1 MDKTSTLATCLD
13 GHRAK
18 DCMMLDLP
26 DDLAVLVLAVA
37 LDLAMG
43 EVPNRLHPTA
53 WIGATISLAE
63 KAAPKVGVQAAV
75 GGAVLALVVV
85 GVWTAAAYFAA
96 LGLHSVHD
104 LAYVLVGAFMLKT
117 TFAIR
122 MLHQAAARVASLL
135 TNGDVAGARNSL
147 RSLVSRDTTTLNQE
161 QATGAAVES
170 VSENMTDSFVGPW
183 LFFALFGLPGA
194 VAYRAINTLD
204 SMLGY
209 HGYYEHLGKASARL
223 DDLANLVPARL
234 SALLLVVG
242 SFFLPGQ
249 NAPAALRIMW
259 RDHRRTESPN
269 AGWTMSGMAG
279 ALGVKLE
286 KTSPEGGYQLGDCTR
301 PLEVKDIARAVQ
313 SMYFVGFMA
322 LIVALAISYL
332 RHGAF

>member
-1 MDKTSTLATCLD
+1 
-13 GHRAK
+13 
-18 DCMMLDLP
+18 
-26 DDLAVLVLAVA
+26 
-37 LDLAMG
+37 
-43 EVPNRLHPTA
+43 
-53 WIGATISLAE
+53 
-63 KAAPKVGVQAAV
+63 
-75 GGAVLALVVV
+75 
-85 GVWTAAAYFAA
+85 
-96 LGLHSVHD
+96 
-104 LAYVLVGAFMLKT
+104 
-117 TFAIR
+117 
-122 MLHQAAARVASLL
+122 
-135 TNGDVAGARNSL
+135 
-147 RSLVSRDTTTLNQE
+147 
-161 QATGAAVES
+161 
-170 VSENMTDSFVGPW
+170 MTDSFVGPW

-301 PLEVKDIARAVQ
+301 PLEKTSPEGGYQLGDCTRPLEVKDIARAVQ